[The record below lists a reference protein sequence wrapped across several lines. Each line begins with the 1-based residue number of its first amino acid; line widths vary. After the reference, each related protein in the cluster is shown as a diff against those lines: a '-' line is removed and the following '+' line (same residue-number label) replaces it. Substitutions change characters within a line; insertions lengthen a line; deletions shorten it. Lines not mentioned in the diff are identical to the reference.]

1 MRISADEI
9 DGGRTVSLPNDF
21 GNGVTKIGNGLSL
34 KDAFKRSEQGCN
46 FFVKTDCVCAATAVS
61 SVICDLR
68 AICDFFQF
76 AIFDFSQFAI
86 CAQFAIF
93 SN

>member
-46 FFVKTDCVCAATAVS
+46 FFVKTIAPGG
-61 SVICDLR
+61 
-68 AICDFFQF
+68 
-76 AIFDFSQFAI
+76 
-86 CAQFAIF
+86 
-93 SN
+93 